1 MPEQMTV
8 AALLADAFQEEE
20 FFFPKVA
27 LNKAGYAIEVV
38 SIGKAPIEIYSYF
51 RRTGLLDV
59 DRAIGEADPTQYAG
73 ILIAGGA
80 KSPALLAE
88 DERIR
93 SFVRNLDRRGRMV
106 ASICRGSLLTVKSG
120 IARGRR
126 ITGFNDVVAYPDL
139 IVEPHATAAGAI
151 WIDGQPVVADGTLV
165 SSPHPDHVADFARE
179 MMRVLAESSAEKAW
193 PIRK

>member
-1 MPEQMTV
+1 MSEQRKV

-106 ASICRGSLLTVKSG
+106 ARHLSRL
-120 IARGRR
+120 
-126 ITGFNDVVAYPDL
+126 
-139 IVEPHATAAGAI
+139 AADCEVRDRA
-151 WIDGQPVVADGTLV
+151 GQTHHGVQRCCGLPRFDC
-165 SSPHPDHVADFARE
+165 
-179 MMRVLAESSAEKAW
+179 
-193 PIRK
+193 